1 MNKNQSLKL
10 AAVIFTIIAL
20 LHLIRAILGFEV
32 VFGSFRVPLYFS
44 YIAFIVIG
52 YLAFIMHNARKS

>member
-10 AAVIFTIIAL
+10 ASVIFAVIAL

-32 VFGSFRVPLYFS
+32 VFGSFKVPLPAS
-44 YIAFIVIG
+44 YIAFVVIG
-52 YLAFIMHNARKS
+52 YLAFIMHNASKS